1 LAGSAGGKL
10 AMSRD
15 WSKDRGVR
23 AAGLAIVLALHGAA
37 FWGLWA
43 HRLIPTPGEAVTV
56 FVDFIAPPM
65 PPMPPTPPKVEP
77 VPRRVPPQPPP
88 EEKPRRRQL
97 VAEGVTSPPGEAL
110 APAPLPAPVIA
121 AAPEA
126 KPAVGPVV
134 LATELAV
141 SCPERAAPD
150 YPLLSRRLGEGGIA
164 VVRVELDELGRVSA
178 ARVASGSGFGR
189 LDAAALDA
197 VRTWRCNPAQ
207 RDGRPVRAVAL
218 QAFKFVLQG
227 N

>member
-1 LAGSAGGKL
+1 MAGSAGGKL

-15 WSKDRGVR
+15 RTMDRGVR

-88 EEKPRRRQL
+88 EAKARPRQL

-110 APAPLPAPVIA
+110 ATDSLPAPVIL

-141 SCPERAAPD
+141 SCPGRSAPD
-150 YPLLSRRLGEGGIA
+150 YPLLSRRLGEVGTA
-164 VVRVELDELGRVSA
+164 VVRVELDEQGRVNA